1 MMKFFLAPVIAM
13 TALISIESIAASN
26 FYQCHVTG
34 DAHIKNSGALDVLR
48 NSSRVGQQFAVMRDT
63 GEVLGDVMDSLRNPK
78 VIALGSQSNAYK
90 VIWEQ
95 EAAGSNGVFVDY
107 LSIDESVKGKRK
119 PFGFFSGSL
128 LLTGYCE

>member
-1 MMKFFLAPVIAM
+1 MKFFLAPVLAM
-13 TALISIESIAASN
+13 TTLIPIESIAAPN

-34 DAHIKNSGALDVLR
+34 DAYIKNSGALDVLR

-63 GEVLGDVMDSLRNPK
+63 GEVFGDVMDSLRNPK

-95 EAAGSNGVFVDY
+95 EAAGSNGAFVDY